1 MNKNGILTFGLFFI
15 VSMLKDY
22 SKSILFLRPIILLLG
37 LISEMIFESNKCK
50 SEKTPVSQI
59 TNKAL
64 ILMSVF
70 LYTEYTVKC
79 IPMVKLTIDSIF
91 QFKKVG
97 DIIKMVIGFI
107 FMTISSNLFKDICLI
122 NNDPGNIF
130 FSTIIFIIVIINSY
144 LV

>member
-1 MNKNGILTFGLFFI
+1 
-15 VSMLKDY
+15 
-22 SKSILFLRPIILLLG
+22 
-37 LISEMIFESNKCK
+37 
-50 SEKTPVSQI
+50 
-59 TNKAL
+59 
-64 ILMSVF
+64 MSVF

-79 IPMVKLTIDSIF
+79 IPMIKLTIDTLF

-122 NNDPGNIF
+122 KNDPGNIIL
-130 FSTIIFIIVIINSY
+130 STIIFIIVIINSY

>member
-122 NNDPGNIF
+122 KNDPGNIF
-130 FSTIIFIIVIINSY
+130 LSTIIFIIVIINSY